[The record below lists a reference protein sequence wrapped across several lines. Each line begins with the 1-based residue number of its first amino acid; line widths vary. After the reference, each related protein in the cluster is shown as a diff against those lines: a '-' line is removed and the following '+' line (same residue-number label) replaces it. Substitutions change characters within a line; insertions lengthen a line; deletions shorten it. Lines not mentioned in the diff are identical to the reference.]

1 MRYFWIPLFL
11 IVWSCSNQKEIE
23 IIQNSYNTRLKNIER
38 IIEAARMLADDE
50 PELNSEVM
58 VRVNKLDS
66 ALKQAIKL
74 IDARNEDEAVNSIVQ
89 LGKEL
94 FPDYEMST
102 HELPSNQRNEY
113 AMLELTTLTENLV
126 NKLGSEVGA
135 NDMKLDQFK
144 IFIEPNKTSVRLG
157 ETINGKVYF
166 ALYSSSKEYLFF
178 MMNGDTLVNQNGV
191 AEFSFT
197 PNKRGIQKL
206 KFEVIP
212 NLNARWLEQ
221 IEKEKT
227 IEIETK

>member
-1 MRYFWIPLFL
+1 
-11 IVWSCSNQKEIE
+11 
-23 IIQNSYNTRLKNIER
+23 
-38 IIEAARMLADDE
+38 MLADDE

-66 ALKQAIKL
+66 ALKQAIKQ

-89 LGKEL
+89 LGKVL